1 MMNRLRRMAWP
12 LMVVLLPL
20 ALMAWSSLQ
29 SWRASNVLEEAQVM
43 QQWLA
48 NPSDELL
55 QRLSYAER
63 TQAISAQGR
72 RDQFAWKIREAQADR
87 PPLLMRKALAWLA
100 YWLALAALLAGPGT
114 WIKLRMDAWRALKS
128 QQYLYNHLS
137 QSWHVIGRWLV
148 AYTGLLVAA
157 IGTSLLY
164 ELSYGW
170 SHLKG
175 GGWAMALVA
184 IPVLGVMGIGIMLI
198 VRLRKRWQ
206 AMDTPMSSVLGR
218 GLSRSEA
225 PGVWA
230 WVEALA
236 SKLDAPMPDHIVVG
250 VDQSFFVTCVNV
262 TLQPSGQ
269 TLSGRTMYLPL
280 PYLCTLSQAE
290 TAAIIGHELGHFNN
304 RDTERGSEVS
314 AHFRLMCE
322 HFELIR
328 AQDPDPSW
336 IERPAIWITAQFLL
350 HFQLAV
356 HHWGRAEEL
365 LADRSAAK
373 IAGTRL
379 FAQALLR
386 VIALESEIRQLL
398 DDRQHGNVLQAL
410 AEHLQRTPMR
420 LDDQVLEHTVN
431 HPFDTHPATALRLRH
446 LQVEIDAELLAQA
459 TRTPRE
465 QDRQWF
471 GQLTQAPA
479 PSNIAGAWA

>member
-12 LMVVLLPL
+12 LLVLPL

-29 SWRASNVLEEAQVM
+29 GWRASNVLAEAQVM
-43 QQWLA
+43 QQWLVQ
-48 NPSDELL
+48 PSDERL
-55 QRLSYAER
+55 QQLSYTER
-63 TQAISAQGR
+63 SQVISEQGR
-72 RDQFAWKIREAQADR
+72 RDQFEWKVRQAEADQGSLR
-87 PPLLMRKALAWLA
+87 LRQALAWLA

-114 WIKLRMDAWRALKS
+114 WIKLRIDAWRALKS
-128 QQYLYNHLS
+128 RHYLYNHLS
-137 QSWHVIGRWLV
+137 QSWQVIGRWLV
-148 AYTGLLVAA
+148 TYTGLLLAA
-157 IGTSLLY
+157 IGISLLY

-184 IPVLGVMGIGIMLI
+184 IPVLGVMGIGVSLI

-206 AMDTPMSSVLGR
+206 AMDTPVSSVLGR
-218 GLSRSEA
+218 GLSRGEA

-230 WVEALA
+230 WVEGLA
-236 SKLDAPMPDHIVVG
+236 TQLGAPLPDHIVVG
-250 VDQSFFVTCVNV
+250 VDPSFFVTCVNV

-280 PYLCTLSQAE
+280 PYLCTLSQQE
-290 TAAIIGHELGHFNN
+290 TAAIIGHELGHFSN

-328 AQDPDPSW
+328 AENPDPSW
-336 IERPAIWITAQFLL
+336 IERPALWISAQFLL

-365 LADRSAAK
+365 LADRNAAQV
-373 IAGTRL
+373 AGTRL
-379 FAQALLR
+379 FGQALLR
-386 VIALESEIRQLL
+386 VVALEREVRQLL
-398 DDRQHGNVLQAL
+398 DDRQHSNLIQAL

-420 LDDQVLEHTVN
+420 LDDQVLEHTVT
-431 HPFDTHPATALRLRH
+431 HPFDTHPPTALRLRH
-446 LQVEIDAELLAQA
+446 LQVDIDAELLAQA
-459 TRTPRE
+459 TRMPRA

-471 GQLTQAPA
+471 AHLAQAPS
-479 PSNIAGAWA
+479 PCNLAGASA